1 MFHELNNLLT
11 RTERQLNICKSH
23 TQRDIF
29 NKLSQQPNE
38 KYKSGVL
45 TKEEEKE
52 KLTEPIISTY
62 TIPTYFQTSLLL
74 SSKRSHATNEL
85 ETRKLIERE
94 LEPYI
99 NSIKKEL
106 EVIINN
112 IRQELKEQTNL
123 LINFKNFK
131 DLSKEN
137 QLNIAHLENEIK
149 LIKNNNVTNENSN
162 KNYNDNPNVLVD
174 LNFTKSEISELHKS
188 LNDLKVKYELL
199 KKELNQ
205 KDSALFQSQNL
216 VIKDSETKLYREL
229 NILKNQI
236 NETNN
241 ILHNREDN
249 EKSIV
254 KLREE
259 FNVEL
264 NKIKNDIE
272 TIKEVDNNL
281 RLTYNKESYEQIN
294 KKISMLENQIT
305 DYSKLNKNQ
314 LPDILNN
321 INNDN
326 IQLKLKVDALT
337 REISD
342 HVFKIQKLE
351 MQQKPSDGIPEIQE
365 AKISIDDIYKI
376 KTDYNSKINKL
387 SDSLNLSLNQLHS
400 FKECQVKDNQIIN
413 SRLTNFS
420 KQLEENNEKIKS
432 LQNEIEI
439 FDNNFEKIQSG
450 FNQLERTLQK
460 IEQIENKTNSMEQGM
475 LGFIES
481 IGIIRE
487 KMEEQF
493 GGLAEW
499 KKSLLESISENM
511 NNLKNYCDKK
521 LQK

>member
-1 MFHELNNLLT
+1 M
-11 RTERQLNICKSH
+11 
-23 TQRDIF
+23 
-29 NKLSQQPNE
+29 
-38 KYKSGVL
+38 
-45 TKEEEKE
+45 
-52 KLTEPIISTY
+52 
-62 TIPTYFQTSLLL
+62 
-74 SSKRSHATNEL
+74 
-85 ETRKLIERE
+85 
-94 LEPYI
+94 
-99 NSIKKEL
+99 KK
-106 EVIINN
+106 
-112 IRQELKEQTNL
+112 
-123 LINFKNFK
+123 
-131 DLSKEN
+131 
-137 QLNIAHLENEIK
+137 
-149 LIKNNNVTNENSN
+149 
-162 KNYNDNPNVLVD
+162 
-174 LNFTKSEISELHKS
+174 
-188 LNDLKVKYELL
+188 
-199 KKELNQ
+199 
-205 KDSALFQSQNL
+205 
-216 VIKDSETKLYREL
+216 
-229 NILKNQI
+229 
-236 NETNN
+236 
-241 ILHNREDN
+241 
-249 EKSIV
+249 
-254 KLREE
+254 
-259 FNVEL
+259 
-264 NKIKNDIE
+264 
-272 TIKEVDNNL
+272 VDNNL
-281 RLTYNKESYEQIN
+281 HLTYNKESYEQIN
-294 KKISMLENQIT
+294 KKISLLENQIT
-305 DYSKLNKNQ
+305 DYLKLNKNQ

-365 AKISIDDIYKI
+365 AKISMDDIYKI

-511 NNLKNYCDKK
+511 NNLKNYCDMK